1 MFRMINFLAFIGCIV
16 WLYLDPS
23 PEPVVVLLMSTAAF
37 FRDDI
42 HGIIGKNI
50 FSLTP
55 KSKLVRDFDFTKY
68 SFVDSDFIN
77 PRILED
83 LCGWLSD
90 TGDQIVSINIEKSN
104 KSNRYFGK
112 ITSQNIEGENTI
124 VTSEHDEGWF
134 KYQYLGCS
142 FSGVHILRTW
152 SNTGGSGVF
161 CNIVMVTLS
170 VDSSF
175 EQTNTESCKI
185 NRLVIKLVGSL
196 PLGDRYD
203 GSPKYKFGV
212 LSIPAC
218 NGIQSLRTKKSS
230 ILVV

>member
-1 MFRMINFLAFIGCIV
+1 M
-16 WLYLDPS
+16 LYLDPS

-55 KSKLVRDFDFTKY
+55 KSKLVRDFDFSKY
-68 SFVDSDFIN
+68 SFIGSEFIN

-104 KSNRYFGK
+104 KSNRYFGTVTTQEIDK
-112 ITSQNIEGENTI
+112 QNP
-124 VTSEHDEGWF
+124 VVKSEHEEGWF

-142 FSGVHILRTW
+142 FSGVHILQTW

-161 CNIVMVTLS
+161 CNIVMVILS

-175 EQTNTESCKI
+175 EQTDSENNKT
-185 NRLVIKLVGSL
+185 NRFVIKLIGCL

-203 GSPKYKFGV
+203 GNPKYKFGV
-212 LSIPAC
+212 LKIPAC
-218 NGIQSLRTKKSS
+218 SGMQSLRTKKSN

>member
-1 MFRMINFLAFIGCIV
+1 MFKIINFLAFIGCIV

-23 PEPVVVLLMSTAAF
+23 PEPVVALLMSTAAF

-42 HGIIGKNI
+42 HGVIGKNI

-68 SFVDSDFIN
+68 SFIGSDFIN

-90 TGDQIVSINIEKSN
+90 SGDQIVSINIEKSN
-104 KSNRYFGK
+104 KSNRYFGE
-112 ITSQNIEGENTI
+112 ITVQEINGEKPI
-124 VTSEHDEGWF
+124 VTSEHDDAWF

-152 SNTGGSGVF
+152 SNTGGSGIF
-161 CNIVMVTLS
+161 CNIIMVTLS

-175 EQTNTESCKI
+175 EQTGTENKKI

-203 GSPKYKFGV
+203 GNPKYQFGV

-218 NGIQSLRTKKSS
+218 NGMQSLRTKKSS
-230 ILVV
+230 MLVV